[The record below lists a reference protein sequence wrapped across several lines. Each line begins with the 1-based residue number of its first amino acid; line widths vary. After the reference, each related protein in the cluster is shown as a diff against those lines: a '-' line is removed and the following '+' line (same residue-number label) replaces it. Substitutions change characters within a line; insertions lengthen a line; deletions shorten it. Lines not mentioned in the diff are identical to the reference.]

1 MQDLP
6 RSDVSAGKS
15 EPGTGAWLMTLRR
28 YLKFVAGGNLIW
40 ESAHIPLYTIWETG
54 DWGEI
59 VFAVVHCT
67 GGDILIALSA
77 IVLSLLLAGRA
88 EWPVRR
94 FGLVLTLAVLF
105 GVTYTVFSE
114 WLNIEVRQAW
124 AYRDA
129 MPVIPVLGAG
139 LSPVLQWII
148 VPLAGFW
155 WAMRPVF
162 GTDQYRETKFTVGA
176 ARDPAQDT
184 ASDRS
189 APR

>member
-1 MQDLP
+1 MKDLP
-6 RSDVSAGKS
+6 GSDAAARKS
-15 EPGTGAWLMTLRR
+15 EPGAGAWLSTLRR
-28 YLKFVAGGNLIW
+28 YLLFVAAGNLVW

-59 VFAVVHCT
+59 IFAVVHCT

-88 EWPVRR
+88 DWPASR
-94 FGLVLTLAVLF
+94 FGLVLVLTVLF

-124 AYRDA
+124 AYRGA

-139 LSPVLQWII
+139 LSPVLQWIL

-155 WAMRPVF
+155 WAMRPVS
-162 GTDQYRETKFTVGA
+162 GTGRYRETKFTAGA
-176 ARDPAQDT
+176 DRDPSQGI
-184 ASDRS
+184 ASDR
-189 APR
+189 